1 MNDKYADFL
10 KILGK
15 MLRYP
20 QMSLTKEETELIK
33 ECLLQ
38 ILDNNSNY
46 GPQTKRV
53 FKLMLNEAKHP
64 MDLALEVE
72 AYIATHDVA
81 Q

>member
-1 MNDKYADFL
+1 MNDKYAKFL

-20 QMSLTKEETELIK
+20 QMTLTEAETKLIK

-38 ILDNNSNY
+38 ILENNPNY
-46 GPQTKRV
+46 GTQTKQV
-53 FKLMLNEAKHP
+53 FKSMLNEAKHL

-72 AYIATHDVA
+72 AYIATHDVS